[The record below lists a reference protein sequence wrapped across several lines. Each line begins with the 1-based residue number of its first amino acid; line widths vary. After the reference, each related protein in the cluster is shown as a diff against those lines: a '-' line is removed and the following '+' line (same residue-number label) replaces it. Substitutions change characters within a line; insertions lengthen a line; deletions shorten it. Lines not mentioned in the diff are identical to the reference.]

1 MNCLKIGA
9 ARSNASGRMAS
20 AVLDSSAVLAVLNAE
35 PGAELVTAV
44 LNDALVSTVN
54 YAEVV
59 AKLVERGGTYI
70 QAQAALR
77 SIALTTVD
85 FDIALARRTGA
96 LRAETMR
103 RGLSLGDRACLAL
116 AEREGVPAMTGD
128 RSWVGAISGVEIR
141 LIR

>member
-1 MNCLKIGA
+1 
-9 ARSNASGRMAS
+9 MAS

-70 QAQAALR
+70 QAQIALR

-128 RSWVGAISGVEIR
+128 RSWVGAVSGVEIR